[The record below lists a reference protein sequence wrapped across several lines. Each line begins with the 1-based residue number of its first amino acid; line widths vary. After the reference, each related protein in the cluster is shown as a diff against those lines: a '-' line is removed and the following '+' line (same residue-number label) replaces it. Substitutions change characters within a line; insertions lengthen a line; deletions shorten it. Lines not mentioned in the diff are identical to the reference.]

1 MANVKISAL
10 SAASALGGTELIPV
24 VQGGTTLKATPAQV
38 ATYVG
43 HKQVLGGIIRDRD
56 AATPNIDPTVAYYN
70 NLFGVA
76 MGLSSNGVDLGA
88 AAIIWPI
95 AGNMKN
101 LYANINGANTLDNS
115 VVLTLWKNGSSTSL
129 TVTFGTTVTGVQSDT
144 SHTVSISAGDEIAL
158 KVDPS
163 ACSSGRAHDPSF
175 SMVFEA
181 TA

>member
-43 HKQVLGGIIRDRD
+43 HKQVLGGVIRDLE
-56 AATPNIDPTVAYYN
+56 AATPNIDPGAAYYA
-70 NLFGVA
+70 NLFGVS
-76 MGLSSNGVDLGA
+76 MGTASSGVDLGA

-115 VVLTLWKNGSSTSL
+115 VVLTFWKNGSSTSL
-129 TVTFGTTVTGVQSDT
+129 TVTFGTTVTGNQTDT

-158 KVDPS
+158 KVDPA
-163 ACSSGRAHDPSF
+163 ACASGRAHDPTF

>member
-10 SAASALGGTELIPV
+10 SAASALGGTELIAV

-56 AATPNIDPTVAYYN
+56 AATPNIDPTVAYYT
-70 NLFGVA
+70 NLFGVS
-76 MGLSSNGVDLGA
+76 MGASDGGVDIGA
-88 AAIIWPI
+88 AEIIWPI
-95 AGNMKN
+95 AGNMKT
-101 LYANINGANTLDNS
+101 LYANIGGANTLDNS
-115 VVLTLWKNGSSTSL
+115 VVLTFWKNGSSTSL
-129 TVTFGTTVTGVQSDT
+129 TVTYGAGVTGVQSDT
-144 SHTVSISAGDEIAL
+144 SHTVAISAGDEIAL

-163 ACSSGRAHDPSF
+163 ACSSGRAHDPVF

>member
-10 SAASALGGTELIPV
+10 SAASALGGTELIAV

-56 AATPNIDPTVAYYN
+56 AATPNIDPTVAYYT
-70 NLFGVA
+70 NLFGVS
-76 MGLSSNGVDLGA
+76 MGASDGGVDIGA
-88 AAIIWPI
+88 AEIIWPI
-95 AGNMKN
+95 AGNMKT
-101 LYANINGANTLDNS
+101 LYANIGGANTLDNS
-115 VVLTLWKNGSSTSL
+115 VVLTFWKNGSSTSL
-129 TVTFGTTVTGVQSDT
+129 TVTYGAGVTGVQSDT
-144 SHTVSISAGDEIAL
+144 SHTVAISAGDEIAL

-163 ACSSGRAHDPSF
+163 ACSSGRAHDPVF

-181 TA
+181 TP

>member
-56 AATPNIDPTVAYYN
+56 AASPNIDPTAAYYTS
-70 NLFGVA
+70 LFGVA
-76 MGLSSNGVDLGA
+76 MGSASGGVEIGA
-88 AAIIWPI
+88 AAIVWPI

-115 VVLTLWKNGSSTSL
+115 VVLTFWKNGSSTSL
-129 TVTFGTTVTGVQSDT
+129 TVTFGTTVTGNQTDT